1 MEGIDCTPAVRTANS
16 QRECSQG
23 IWCNGLERKAGCAAD
38 SPQDILHSLARDLQ
52 ESGWHVDRQRTLREL
67 EVGRTLF
74 NEGGRWVIKHQAGDY
89 KTGRAYGQRPPM
101 IIAPHI
107 YPEVRG
113 PNAGL
118 L

>member
-1 MEGIDCTPAVRTANS
+1 MHAFTRV
-16 QRECSQG
+16 
-23 IWCNGLERKAGCAAD
+23 
-38 SPQDILHSLARDLQ
+38 LQ
-52 ESGWHVDRQRTLREL
+52 APSWHADRQRTLREL

-74 NEGGRWVIKHQAGDY
+74 KEGGRWVIKHQAGDY

-118 L
+118 LWIVAGLH

>member
-1 MEGIDCTPAVRTANS
+1 MHAFTE
-16 QRECSQG
+16 
-23 IWCNGLERKAGCAAD
+23 
-38 SPQDILHSLARDLQ
+38 DLQ
-52 ESGWHVDRQRTLREL
+52 EDPGCHADRQRTLREL

-74 NEGGRWVIKHQAGDY
+74 KEGGRWVIKHQAGDY

-113 PNAGL
+113 PRARLPRNCGRLRLRGDVMRPTPGNDLDSHAL
-118 L
+118 YS